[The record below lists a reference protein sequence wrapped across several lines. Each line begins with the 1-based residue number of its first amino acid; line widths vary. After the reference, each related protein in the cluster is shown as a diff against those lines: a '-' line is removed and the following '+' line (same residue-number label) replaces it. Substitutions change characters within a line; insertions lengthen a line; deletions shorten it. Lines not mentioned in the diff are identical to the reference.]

1 MDKNIL
7 NKKFLI
13 SPFSIFDT
21 IQKNWQDERKKWL
34 HLGIKSEVGRDAEC
48 NVKTMSGLS
57 PEEYLRRYGKKPMSG
72 TSIFDP
78 FLCEILYT
86 WFNIEGGT
94 ILDPFAGGS
103 VRGVIAERL
112 GFKYTGIELREEQV
126 LSNREQAKEIGV
138 TPNWIIGDSN
148 KKLDEIWSKFDLSFT
163 CPPYYN
169 LEVYSNEKGDLSNMQ
184 TYEEFLDF
192 YGQIIKKTIDKTKD
206 NRFIIYVVSNFR
218 DDKGAMRDFVGD
230 TIRLHTKH
238 PNVVLYNEIIL
249 ANAIGTLPVRVSG
262 QFPKNRKV
270 GKRHQN
276 VLVFYK
282 GDMEKIRETYPI
294 INLESAK
301 QGIL

>member
-1 MDKNIL
+1 MNKNIL

-34 HLGIKSEVGRDAEC
+34 HMGIKSEIGRDAEC
-48 NVKTMSGLS
+48 LPSGFDES
-57 PEEYLRRYGKKPMSG
+57 KYGKKMSQG
-72 TSIFDP
+72 TSVFDP
-78 FLCEILYT
+78 FLCEVLYT

-103 VRGVIAERL
+103 VRGIVAEKL
-112 GFKYTGIELREEQV
+112 GFKYTGIELRKEQV
-126 LSNREQAKEIGV
+126 ESNIEQAQTIGV
-138 TPNWIIGDSN
+138 NPKWIIGDSN
-148 KKLDEIWSKFDLSFT
+148 KKLDEIWSQFDLSLT
-163 CPPYYN
+163 CPPYYD
-169 LEVYSNEKGDLSNMQ
+169 LEVYSDEEGDISNLQ

-218 DDKGAMRDFVGD
+218 DKNGAMRDFVGD

-238 PNVVLYNEIIL
+238 SGVVFYNDIIL
-249 ANAIGTLPVRVSG
+249 ANAIGTLPVRVSS

-282 GDMEKIRETYPI
+282 GDMGEIRDIYPKL
-294 INLESAK
+294 NLESAK
-301 QGIL
+301 QGVL